1 MALQYGTS
9 SSIGLGTAV
18 NSLASSL
25 TAVAQTDVITP
36 STAANITDI
45 IVRFTIAVG
54 TITPSASTV
63 INFYAFGSEDGTTY
77 PGGSST
83 AEVLGSS
90 AGAVTLASVGNNLK
104 WIGSIICHTSGISFK
119 TQPMNLAA
127 AFGGTLP
134 RKIGFVVQNQT
145 GAALSSTGHS
155 ASYTEVYYN

>member
-9 SSIGLGTAV
+9 SAIGVGTAL

-25 TAVAQTDVITP
+25 TSVAQTDVITP
-36 STAANITDI
+36 STSANITDI

-54 TITPSASTV
+54 TITASPATV
-63 INFYAFGSEDGTTY
+63 VNFYAFGSEDGTTY
-77 PGGSST
+77 PGGSAT

-90 AGAVTLASVGNNLK
+90 AAAVTLSANGNNLK
-104 WIGSIICHTSGISFK
+104 WIGSTVCHTSGITYK

-134 RKIGFVVQNQT
+134 RKIGFVIQNQT
-145 GAALSSTGHS
+145 GAALAASGHS
-155 ASYTEVYYN
+155 GSYTEVYYN